1 MKESFKKNWLSFL
14 IVLVTT
20 ILAAVAVITAVRI
33 YELRNQSIAP
43 TAPGSKPKAV
53 SPQCTLVFSIVTPTL
68 TPTPTGILTPT
79 PTPTPISTV
88 SPTSTPTPTPTGIL
102 TPTPT
107 PTPIS
112 TVSPTSTPTPTSPPQ
127 SQAIPTPTDYV
138 AQAKLPQAGITMP
151 TVGAFFGGVI
161 LLLTSL
167 LLIF

>member
-88 SPTSTPTPTPTGIL
+88 SPTSTPTPT
-102 TPTPT
+102 
-107 PTPIS
+107 
-112 TVSPTSTPTPTSPPQ
+112 SPPQ